1 MKRSSAIA
9 AGVLFVGLILAAG
22 GLAFYKQQEISGAAA
37 GGGGYEP
44 MEAVDIVTVEQ
55 KPWQPTSSLVGTVFA
70 IRSVVVS
77 NERAGVITEVNFDSG
92 SVVEAGQVILK
103 QDDSTDRADL
113 EAAKAGI
120 RIAEANVAEAEAR
133 IDIAE
138 RVVARFN
145 TTAANAIAATERD
158 RAESDLNIAKA
169 ERQKWLAEVDSAR
182 ARVAQVEAAL
192 AKLTIRA
199 PFRARAGM
207 RTVHEGQY
215 LAEGSAVVSLQEITD
230 RIYLDFAIPQEY
242 APRVAPGTAVMA
254 TGELLGPDPVRIEVA
269 ALDATVNNDTRNLRV
284 RAVVDNSK
292 GLLVPGMFIQIRVPV
307 EDSRPYTMIPSTAVR
322 RSSYADAV
330 FVVAA
335 DEKGAMRAAQRFVKL
350 GPSVGDDVI
359 VLEGLEPGERIAAT
373 GSFKLRDGV
382 MVMQAGA
389 APGGGPA
396 GGPAGGGAGDSAG
409 EGAGGE

>member
-1 MKRSSAIA
+1 MKRSSAVA
-9 AGVLFVGLILAAG
+9 AGILFIGLVLAAG
-22 GLAFYKQQEISGAAA
+22 GLAFYKKAEIDAASA
-37 GGGGYEP
+37 GGPGYEP
-44 MEAVDIVTVEQ
+44 MEAVDIVTVEE

-70 IRSVVVS
+70 KRSVEVR
-77 NERAGVITEVNFDSG
+77 NERAATVTEVNFESG
-92 SVVEAGQVILK
+92 SVVEAGQVILR

-113 EAAKAGI
+113 EAARAGI

-138 RVVARFN
+138 RVLNRFN
-145 TTAANAIAATERD
+145 TTASNAIAATERD

-192 AKLTIRA
+192 AKLTIKA

-207 RTVHEGQY
+207 RVVHEGQY
-215 LAEGSAVVSLQEITD
+215 LGEGAMVVALQEITD
-230 RIYLDFAIPQEY
+230 QIYLDFAIPQEY
-242 APRVAPGTAVMA
+242 APRVAPGAAVMA
-254 TGELLGPDPVRIEVA
+254 TGALLGPDPVRIEVV
-269 ALDATVNNDTRNLRV
+269 ALDATVNNATRNLRV

-307 EDSRPYTMIPSTAVR
+307 EDAKPYVMIPSTAVR

-330 FVVAA
+330 FVVEP
-335 DEKGAMRAAQRFVKL
+335 DEKGAMRARQRFVKL
-350 GPSVGDDVI
+350 GQAVGDEVI
-359 VLEGLEPGERIAAT
+359 VAEGLAPGEKIAAT

-382 MVMQAGA
+382 MVMPAGA
-389 APGGGPA
+389 APGGGA
-396 GGPAGGGAGDSAG
+396 GAGDDAAAG
-409 EGAGGE
+409 TPGGA